1 MKDLLAI
8 RQMVAQALDIL
19 PEQVAEI
26 SRIGGLTNKNY
37 ACVTPV
43 GKVVVRCPGEGTE
56 CMIDRRVEMAHT
68 LLAERQGWHPQVLYF
83 GQDGLKISQY
93 VAAAE
98 TLQASTVAEDTV
110 LRKIA
115 ELLRELHQSNLV
127 MQREIKYRNEFDLY
141 LRGCGDIDTELYP
154 LWPNLL
160 AAMPAI
166 LKRLESLGIERCP
179 CHNDLVPENFLLAK
193 DRLYLLDWEYSA
205 YNDPAWD
212 LASFMGESRLSA
224 DARELFLNY
233 YYEGNISSVAQEKIF
248 IYEWLQH
255 MLWFV
260 WTLLK
265 EKHGVFYGDYGRK
278 RLYEAQRLLTELER

>member
-98 TLQASTVAEDTV
+98 TLQASTVAEDDILRSV
-110 LRKIA
+110 AQILRK
-115 ELLRELHQSNLV
+115 LHQSDLV
-127 MQREIKYRNEFDLY
+127 MQREIEYRNEFDLY
-141 LRGCGDIDTELYP
+141 IRGCGEIDTKLYP
-154 LWPNLL
+154 IWPDLL
-160 AAMPAI
+160 AGMPAI
-166 LKRLESLGIERCP
+166 LKRLAELGVECCP
-179 CHNDLVPENFLLAK
+179 CHNDLVPENWLRTE

-205 YNDPAWD
+205 NNDPAWD
-212 LASFMGESRLSA
+212 LASFMGECRLA
-224 DARELFLNY
+224 VDVREKFLSY
-233 YYEGNISSVAQEKIF
+233 YYEGSVSSVAREKIL

-278 RLYEAQRLLTELER
+278 RLYEAQRLFEELQR